1 MYHIYIYVH
10 IRYILYICDMR
21 YMIYDMGL
29 MIQVHKVYYI
39 HIWYRYMYVYMYTH
53 IYKHIYTYIHTY
65 IYIYYTYIHI
75 YIYIYYTYTHIYI
88 YIYYMYIYKQFCI
101 SSEVC
106 SVILNLVLLTYE

>member
-1 MYHIYIYVH
+1 
-10 IRYILYICDMR
+10 MR

-75 YIYIYYTYTHIYI
+75 YIYIH
-88 YIYYMYIYKQFCI
+88 YMYIYKQFCI